1 MHHPKKSIPPS
12 LPTKNLSIQVLSL
25 AMITY
30 DIIFVPLEVCFT
42 LEETTFLAFLE
53 TWRISAGKT
62 QNWRDILLPFFCE
75 FFFAVGWGGEEKEK
89 MKKTEQ
95 ICWRAEDGQKF
106 DLMCFFSLM
115 FFVETYYLY
124 ISSIEHGRWIESM
137 KEKPM
142 LIEKGHSNYWISIF
156 SGSTVL

>member
-62 QNWRDILLPFFCE
+62 QNWREILLPFFCE
-75 FFFAVGWGGEEKEK
+75 SFFAVGWGGEEKEK

-95 ICWRAEDGQKF
+95 IC
-106 DLMCFFSLM
+106 
-115 FFVETYYLY
+115 
-124 ISSIEHGRWIESM
+124 
-137 KEKPM
+137 
-142 LIEKGHSNYWISIF
+142 
-156 SGSTVL
+156 